1 MNLKKYAVVA
11 LLTIG
16 GVFGFQTST
25 HAEDTNAPT
34 DSLATERLTAF
45 HERMEERAKE
55 LGLTP
60 EQKEKVKAI
69 LHRYLG
75 GMHSIHQNAELSAE
89 EKMAK
94 INTIRDE
101 IRVEFKK
108 VMTPE
113 QYAMWKEKEGQTL
126 PGAQIGLQQLQGVIE
141 SLNLSDEQKEKLREI
156 HEQQMGKLQAL
167 RDDLSLTLSEKLE
180 KIRDMRKDADPKLK
194 EVFTAEQFEKWQDG
208 VNKWFS
214 QIQAQAKSD

>member
-1 MNLKKYAVVA
+1 
-11 LLTIG
+11 LLTPRQDRTMPR
-16 GVFGFQTST
+16 VF
-25 HAEDTNAPT
+25 
-34 DSLATERLTAF
+34 
-45 HERMEERAKE
+45 ERAKE

-60 EQKEKVKAI
+60 EQKEKIKAI
-69 LHRYLG
+69 LHKYLG

-101 IRVEFKK
+101 IRAEFKK

-141 SLNLSDEQKEKLREI
+141 SLNLSDEQKEKLRDF

-180 KIRDMRKDADPKLK
+180 KIRAMRQDVDPKLK
-194 EVFTAEQFEKWQDG
+194 EVLTAEQFEKWQDG

-214 QIQAQAKSD
+214 QIQAPAKPE